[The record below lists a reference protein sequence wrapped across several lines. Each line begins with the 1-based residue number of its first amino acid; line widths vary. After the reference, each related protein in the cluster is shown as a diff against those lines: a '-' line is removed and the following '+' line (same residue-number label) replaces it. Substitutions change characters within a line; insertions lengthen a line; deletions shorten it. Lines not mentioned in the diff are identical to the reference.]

1 MKKIWN
7 IIAGINTTFVL
18 LTLIAL
24 LLLAGV
30 LYTNAYF
37 EFFASLDFSS
47 IPGWLYNHFL
57 THFHLIWWISGLC
70 ISIPALMGNMLLCT
84 VDKSVTVIK
93 NKHLFSKKQLIGK
106 YCIAAVHLIS
116 ILVIGSHFI
125 SDQFS
130 TIKTFPVQKKGDIIQ
145 VDNNAILY
153 VTNIQYTYFPKHSLL
168 KNYIKNISVQ
178 LSDENGIQYM
188 VHSLSPLPYN
198 DHTLLLIQKNQKKS
212 KKERTNNINISTP
225 QGSPQLHLLVK
236 KDYGYTLW
244 RFSFFCII
252 VLMSFFYIM
261 L

>member
-18 LTLIAL
+18 LTIIAL
-24 LLLAGV
+24 LQLSGV

-37 EFFASLDFSS
+37 EFFVTLDFSS
-47 IPGWLYNHFL
+47 ILGWLYNHFF
-57 THFHLIWWISGLC
+57 THFHLIWWILGLC

-84 VDKSVTVIK
+84 VDKTVTVIK

-125 SDQFS
+125 SHQFS
-130 TIKTFPVQKKGDIIQ
+130 TIMTFPVQKKGDIIQ
-145 VDNNAILY
+145 LDNTTILY
-153 VTNIQYTYFPKHSLL
+153 VTTIQYTYFAKHSQLE
-168 KNYIKNISVQ
+168 NYIKKISVQ
-178 LSDENGIQYM
+178 LSDENAIHYM
-188 VHSLSPLPYN
+188 VHSLSPLSYKG
-198 DHTLLLIQKNQKKS
+198 HTLLLIQKKS
-212 KKERTNNINISTP
+212 KKEHINNINISTP
-225 QGSPQLHLLVK
+225 KGLPQLYILVK

-244 RFSFFCII
+244 SLSFVCII